1 MHVFILLV
9 QASDAELAGEVQQR
23 LIQTVTRPIQCVCVC
38 VDVSLCPC
46 VCLCVWVCVCVCVHA
61 RSMCVYVC
69 VCQNESA
76 RAHSHSGTHMR
87 TTITTPNHPP
97 PTTQP
102 QAENVQGS
110 LQSSLSLLRKG
121 FTGKAEENVPTGK
134 PRPTSASTDEPKDAF
149 K

>member
-38 VDVSLCPC
+38 GCVPVSVCVS
-46 VCLCVWVCVCVCVHA
+46 VCLGLCLCLCARAFDVCVCVCV
-61 RSMCVYVC
+61 R
-69 VCQNESA
+69 QNESA
-76 RAHSHSGTHMR
+76 RAHSHLGTHMR

-110 LQSSLSLLRKG
+110 LRSSLSLLRKG
-121 FTGKAEENVPTGK
+121 FTGKAEENVPTDK
-134 PRPTSASTDEPKDAF
+134 PRATSASPDEPKDAS

>member
-23 LIQTVTRPIQCVCVC
+23 LIQTVTRPIQCVCVWM
-38 VDVSLCPC
+38 CPC
-46 VCLCVWVCVCVCVHA
+46 VRVCVCVFGFVFVFVCTRVRCV
-61 RSMCVYVC
+61 CVCVC

-121 FTGKAEENVPTGK
+121 FTGKAEENVPTDK
-134 PRPTSASTDEPKDAF
+134 PRATSASTDEPKDAS